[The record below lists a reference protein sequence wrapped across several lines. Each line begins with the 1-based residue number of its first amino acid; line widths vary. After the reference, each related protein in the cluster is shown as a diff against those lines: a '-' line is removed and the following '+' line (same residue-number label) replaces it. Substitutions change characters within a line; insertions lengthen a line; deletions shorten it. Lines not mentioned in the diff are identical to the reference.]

1 MLTCRIRMTT
11 AGMVTRSMIGTSM
24 QSAKTD
30 KNSNMTITED
40 ATMNSTEFKTTTPR
54 LRHAIA
60 AAILLGAGG
69 AASADPVDLS
79 LKYSCPFPLIG
90 THVIT
95 ANVASDMPAEMGLG
109 VATGA
114 FPINVDTSVPNDAR
128 VGLKLVGSATI
139 EGTAITTNS
148 VKLSD
153 GSAIQMQVPLNVPQS
168 PIPDTAGEFFVP
180 ASGATPADLVL
191 SLAGPAS
198 ISVGA
203 LQLNIIARTADG
215 NLAPMPIG
223 QFTSN
228 CTQPTG
234 QANTLHSFVVVEGS
248 TDPEP
253 EPDLPADIDVAA
265 EAAGVNFG
273 NVQFGTTKQQ
283 TVTVAN
289 VGDLDLLVNNVS

>member
-11 AGMVTRSMIGTSM
+11 AGMVNRSMIGTSM

-30 KNSNMTITED
+30 KNSYMTITED
-40 ATMNSTEFKTTTPR
+40 ATMNSTEFKTNTSR

-90 THVIT
+90 THTIT

-153 GSAIQMQVPLNVPQS
+153 GSAIQDRKSTRLNSSHVQ
-168 PIPDTAGEFFVP
+168 
-180 ASGATPADLVL
+180 
-191 SLAGPAS
+191 
-198 ISVGA
+198 ISYAV
-203 LQLNIIARTADG
+203 
-215 NLAPMPIG
+215 
-223 QFTSN
+223 F
-228 CTQPTG
+228 C
-234 QANTLHSFVVVEGS
+234 F
-248 TDPEP
+248 
-253 EPDLPADIDVAA
+253 
-265 EAAGVNFG
+265 
-273 NVQFGTTKQQ
+273 KQ
-283 TVTVAN
+283 
-289 VGDLDLLVNNVS
+289 